1 MSGDELVGGLVG
13 LNGGQG
19 RLLACYATGR
29 VSGEEAGGLVGSN
42 NGTVAA
48 SYATGRVLGAADVG
62 GLAGDGV
69 GVFRA
74 SYWDR
79 ETSGVRVGVGTDDLD
94 DDGWLE
100 AGESRT
106 PGVAG
111 WSTAALQTPTG
122 YDGIYRTWN
131 LDLDDDTVPDIP
143 WFLQSADSY
152 PILASYDYNA
162 GGYQLSQGPTLTATT
177 SAGQV
182 QVELTWT
189 ALTASNFWVG
199 GQPSSTP

>member
-1 MSGDELVGGLVG
+1 M
-13 LNGGQG
+13 
-19 RLLACYATGR
+19 
-29 VSGEEAGGLVGSN
+29 
-42 NGTVAA
+42 
-48 SYATGRVLGAADVG
+48 
-62 GLAGDGV
+62 
-69 GVFRA
+69 FRS

-131 LDLDDDTVPDIP
+131 LDLDDDGAPDTP
-143 WFLQSADSY
+143 WFLLSARSY
-152 PILASYDYNA
+152 PILAVLDYNA
-162 GGYQLSQGPTLTATT
+162 GGYQLSRVPTLMATT
-177 SAGQV
+177 STGQA
-182 QVELTWT
+182 QVVLTWT
-189 ALTASNFWVG
+189 ALNASWVDG
-199 GQPSSTP
+199 PAIFYTLIRDDGATFEVLLEESSALQYTDTDVTVARRTPIR